1 MFGMDPMELLVIVC
15 TLGFFLLLAV
25 GYQQSKAAPQVDL
38 REKLKNLAK
47 DPEGMAREIELGAD
61 KKSVLSVVD
70 LRGLFAK
77 FTGQSYM
84 DNLEKELTQCD
95 IPLKPGEF
103 LAVRVALVIVAF
115 LVVLLIFDNF
125 YLAVGIAG
133 ISSLLHIP
141 FMALKRT
148 MRIDKF
154 VLQLAEFLIL
164 ITNSLRSG
172 QTFLQGVDIASKDSP
187 NPIGMEF
194 RMLLK
199 ETNLGIPVET
209 AFNNMLL
216 RVPSE
221 DLKIVMSAFSIQ
233 RNVGGNLADIMDQV
247 AAMIRQRITIQG
259 QIKVLTTQGK
269 LSGAIVGL
277 LPLGLGFV
285 ISLIN
290 YDYMK
295 KLWTPRTDVPSQ
307 DLIDKYIGP
316 ILLMVGIFMELLG
329 CFVIYKICDIEV

>member
-1 MFGMDPMELLVIVC
+1 MDPMLLLIC
-15 TLGFFLLLAV
+15 ACILGFFILLAV
-25 GYQQSKAAPQVDL
+25 GYQQTQASPQMDL

-47 DPEGMAREIELGAD
+47 DPEAMAREIELGSER
-61 KKSVLSVVD
+61 KSVLSAVD
-70 LRGLFAK
+70 FRGIFAK

-84 DNLEKELTQCD
+84 DALEKELTQCD

-103 LAVRVALVIVAF
+103 LAVRFGAVVLAFIVALVISH
-115 LVVLLIFDNF
+115 NP
-125 YLAVGIAG
+125 YLAAAIGGLTLV
-133 ISSLLHIP
+133 LHIP
-141 FMALKRT
+141 FLKIKRS

-154 VLQLAEFLIL
+154 VTQLAEFLVL

-194 RMLLK
+194 RLLLK
-199 ETNLGIPVET
+199 ETNLGVPVET
-209 AFNNMLL
+209 AFSNMLL

-277 LPLGLGFV
+277 LPIGLGAAIFM
-285 ISLIN
+285 IN
-290 YDYMK
+290 PPYMA
-295 KLWTPRTDVPSQ
+295 KLWTPRVGDNLQ
-307 DLIDKYIGP
+307 FIDRYLGP
-316 ILLMVGIFMELLG
+316 LLLGGGICLELLG

>member
-1 MFGMDPMELLVIVC
+1 MNDPL
-15 TLGFFLLLAV
+15 FLLICGCLMGALLLGAW
-25 GYQQSKAAPQVDL
+25 GYHQSTAAPQMDL

-47 DPEGMAREIELGAD
+47 DPEAMAREIELGAER
-61 KKSVLSVVD
+61 KSVLEAINF
-70 LRGLFAK
+70 RGFFAK
-77 FTGQSYM
+77 FTGQSYL

-95 IPLKPGEF
+95 IPLKPAEF
-103 LAVRVALVIVAF
+103 LAARFGAAILAG
-115 LVVLLIFDNF
+115 LLTILLSHNPIMA
-125 YLAVGIAG
+125 LAVAG
-133 ISSLLHIP
+133 FVGLVLHIP
-141 FMALKRT
+141 VLKIKRS

-154 VLQLAEFLIL
+154 VLQLAEFLVL

-199 ETNLGIPVET
+199 ETNLGVPVET
-209 AFNNMLL
+209 AFNNMLI

-247 AAMIRQRITIQG
+247 AAMIRQRIAIQG

-277 LPLGLGFV
+277 LPFGLGTV
-285 ISLIN
+285 IAFIN
-290 YDYMK
+290 YDYMS
-295 KLWTPRTDVPSQ
+295 KLWTPRQ
-307 DLIDKYIGP
+307 GDLPLMDRYMGP
-316 ILLMVGIFMELLG
+316 LMLGVGVFMELLG

>member
-1 MFGMDPMELLVIVC
+1 MLFLICACVFGFCV
-15 TLGFFLLLAV
+15 LLAI
-25 GYQQSKAAPQVDL
+25 GYHQSAAVPQMDL
-38 REKLKNLAK
+38 REKLKNLTQ
-47 DPEGMAREIELGAD
+47 DPESMAREIELSSE
-61 KKSVLSVVD
+61 KKSVLAFVD
-70 LRGLFAK
+70 FRGLFAR

-84 DNLEKELTQCD
+84 DNLERELTQCD

-103 LAVRVALVIVAF
+103 LAVRFGGAILIFF
-115 LVVLLIFDNF
+115 LTLLISRNP
-125 YLAVGIAG
+125 YLAAGVGG
-133 ISSLLHIP
+133 
-141 FMALKRT
+141 FMLIVHVPILKLKRAW
-148 MRIDKF
+148 RVDKF
-154 VLQLAEFLIL
+154 VLQLAEFLVL

-199 ETNLGIPVET
+199 ETNLGVPVET
-209 AFNNMLL
+209 AFNNMLI

-247 AAMIRQRITIQG
+247 AAMIRQRIAIQG

-277 LPLGLGFV
+277 LPFGLGAT
-285 ISLIN
+285 IALIN
-290 YDYMK
+290 YDYMS
-295 KLWTPRTDVPSQ
+295 KLWTPRPGDHLSLV
-307 DLIDKYIGP
+307 DRYMGP
-316 ILLMVGIFMELLG
+316 ILLGIGVFMEILG

>member
-1 MFGMDPMELLVIVC
+1 MDLMTLLIC
-15 TLGFFLLLAV
+15 GCMAGFFVLLAV
-25 GYQQSKAAPQVDL
+25 AYHQTKASPQVDL

-47 DPEGMAREIELGAD
+47 DPEAMAREIELGAER
-61 KKSVLSVVD
+61 KSALEAID
-70 LRGLFAK
+70 FRRIFAK
-77 FTGQSYM
+77 FTGQSYL

-103 LAVRVALVIVAF
+103 LAVRVGA
-115 LVVLLIFDNF
+115 VVLAGLV
-125 YLAVGIAG
+125 AVVVTHNPYIALG
-133 ISSLLHIP
+133 VAGVTAFVHIP
-141 FMALKRT
+141 ILKIKRS

-154 VLQLAEFLIL
+154 VTQLAEFLVL

-199 ETNLGIPVET
+199 ETNLGVPVET
-209 AFNNMLL
+209 AFANMLM

-247 AAMIRQRITIQG
+247 AAMIRQRIAIQG
-259 QIKVLTTQGK
+259 QIRVLTTQGK

-277 LPLGLGFV
+277 LPFGLATV
-285 ISLIN
+285 ISFIN
-290 YDYMK
+290 YEYMA
-295 KLWTPRTDVPSQ
+295 KLWTPRAGDHLAFM
-307 DLIDKYIGP
+307 DRYLGP
-316 ILLMVGIFMELLG
+316 MLMCVGIFMEILG

>member
-1 MFGMDPMELLVIVC
+1 MSLVLTAVCLLAA
-15 TLGFFLLLAV
+15 LLLAA
-25 GYQQSKAAPQVDL
+25 YHHHQSRKSPQVDL

-47 DPEGMAREIELGAD
+47 DPEAMAREIELGAE
-61 KKSVLSVVD
+61 KKSVLGKIDFRAV
-70 LRGLFAK
+70 FAR

-84 DNLEKELTQCD
+84 DSLEKELTQCD

-103 LAVRVALVIVAF
+103 LATRVGVMVFAF
-115 LVVLLIFDNF
+115 VFAGLLTRNIYTAIVVL
-125 YLAVGIAG
+125 GIASV
-133 ISSLLHIP
+133 IHIP
-141 FMALKRT
+141 IMKIKRS
-148 MRIDKF
+148 MRVNKF
-154 VLQLAEFLIL
+154 VLQLAEFLVL

-172 QTFLQGVDIASKDSP
+172 QTFLQGVDIASKESP

-194 RMLLK
+194 RLLLK
-199 ETNLGIPVET
+199 ETNLGVPVET
-209 AFNNMLL
+209 AFSNMLL

-247 AAMIRQRITIQG
+247 AAMIRQRIQIQG

-277 LPLGLGFV
+277 LPFALGGI

-290 YDYMK
+290 YNYMK
-295 KLWTPRTDVPSQ
+295 TLWTPWWDNPNPIERFM
-307 DLIDKYIGP
+307 GP
-316 ILLMVGIFMELLG
+316 MMLAGGVFMELMG
-329 CFVIYKICDIEV
+329 CLVIYKICDIEV

>member
-1 MFGMDPMELLVIVC
+1 MDPTTLLLLGCII
-15 TLGFFLLLAV
+15 GFFVLIGMHFHNA
-25 GYQQSKAAPQVDL
+25 GGAPQMDL

-47 DPEGMAREIELGAD
+47 DPEAMAKEIELGGE
-61 KKSVLSVVD
+61 KKSVLSAID
-70 LRGLFAK
+70 FRSIFAK

-103 LAVRVALVIVAF
+103 LAARLGLAVVAGGVSLLIWQNPFISMGVTGLF
-115 LVVLLIFDNF
+115 LV
-125 YLAVGIAG
+125 
-133 ISSLLHIP
+133 LHIP
-141 FMALKRT
+141 FLKIKRS
-148 MRIDKF
+148 MRVEKF
-154 VLQLAEFLIL
+154 VLQLAEFLVL

-199 ETNLGIPVET
+199 ETNLGVPVET
-209 AFNNMLL
+209 AFNNMLI

-247 AAMIRQRITIQG
+247 AAMIRQRIAIQG

-269 LSGAIVGL
+269 LSGMIVGL
-277 LPLGLGFV
+277 LPVGLGTV

-290 YDYMK
+290 YDYMS
-295 KLWTPRTDVPSQ
+295 KLWTPRVGDN
-307 DLIDKYIGP
+307 IDIVDRYLGP
-316 ILLMVGIFMELLG
+316 LMLAGGVFMELLG

>member
-1 MFGMDPMELLVIVC
+1 MSDPIFLAICACFLAALVMA
-15 TLGFFLLLAV
+15 GWAHHQ
-25 GYQQSKAAPQVDL
+25 GQAAPQMDL

-47 DPEGMAREIELGAD
+47 DPEAMAREIELGVE
-61 KKSVLSVVD
+61 KKSLLEAIN
-70 LRGLFAK
+70 LRGFFAK
-77 FTGQSYM
+77 FTGVSYM
-84 DNLEKELTQCD
+84 DHLERELTQCD
-95 IPLKPGEF
+95 IPLKPAEF
-103 LAVRVALVIVAF
+103 LMVRAGVIVFAGLLGMIMSHNPVIALCVAGVAAF
-115 LVVLLIFDNF
+115 
-125 YLAVGIAG
+125 
-133 ISSLLHIP
+133 LHIP
-141 FMALKRT
+141 FLKIKRS

-154 VLQLAEFLIL
+154 VTQLAEFLVL

-194 RMLLK
+194 RLLLK
-199 ETNLGIPVET
+199 ETNLGVPVET
-209 AFNNMLL
+209 AFTNMLV

-247 AAMIRQRITIQG
+247 AAMIRQRIAIQG

-277 LPLGLGFV
+277 LPIGLGTV
-285 ISLIN
+285 IAFIN
-290 YDYMK
+290 YDYMS
-295 KLWTPRTDVPSQ
+295 KLWTPRHGDNLPLA
-307 DLIDKYIGP
+307 DRYLGP
-316 ILLMVGIFMELLG
+316 ILLGGGIFLELLG

>member
-1 MFGMDPMELLVIVC
+1 MLIVVIAVFLLAA
-15 TLGFFLLLAV
+15 LLLAAY
-25 GYQQSKAAPQVDL
+25 GHHQTRQSPQVDL

-47 DPEGMAREIELGAD
+47 DPEAMAREIELGGEKKRAFD
-61 KKSVLSVVD
+61 KIDFRS
-70 LRGLFAK
+70 LFAR

-84 DNLEKELTQCD
+84 DSLEKELTQCD

-103 LAVRVALVIVAF
+103 LATRVGVMVLACLFTALISRNIYTA
-115 LVVLLIFDNF
+115 LVVLGVASVI
-125 YLAVGIAG
+125 
-133 ISSLLHIP
+133 HIP
-141 FMALKRT
+141 ILKIKRS
-148 MRIDKF
+148 MRVNKF
-154 VLQLAEFLIL
+154 VTQLAEFLVL

-172 QTFLQGVDIASKDSP
+172 QTFLQGVDIASRESP

-194 RMLLK
+194 RLLLK
-199 ETNLGIPVET
+199 ETNLGVPVET
-209 AFNNMLL
+209 AFANMLL

-247 AAMIRQRITIQG
+247 AAMIRQRIQIQG

-277 LPLGLGFV
+277 LPFALGG
-285 ISLIN
+285 IITLIN

-295 KLWTPRTDVPSQ
+295 KLWTPWWDNPEPIERF
-307 DLIDKYIGP
+307 LGP
-316 ILLMVGIFMELLG
+316 LLLGGGILMELIG

>member
-1 MFGMDPMELLVIVC
+1 MDPMLYLICGCILVAAILV
-15 TLGFFLLLAV
+15 GFHFHQ
-25 GYQQSKAAPQVDL
+25 GKATPQMDL

-47 DPEGMAREIELGAD
+47 DPEAMAREIELGAE
-61 KKSVLSVVD
+61 KKSVLSTID
-70 LRGLFAK
+70 FRGIFAK
-77 FTGQSYM
+77 FTGQAYM
-84 DNLEKELTQCD
+84 ENLEKELTQCD

-103 LAVRVALVIVAF
+103 LAARFGLTILAFFITLIVSQNPYIAA
-115 LVVLLIFDNF
+115 
-125 YLAVGIAG
+125 AVGGVCLI
-133 ISSLLHIP
+133 LHMPI
-141 FMALKRT
+141 MALKRS
-148 MRIDKF
+148 MRVDNF
-154 VLQLAEFLIL
+154 VLQLSEFLVL

-199 ETNLGIPVET
+199 ETNLGVPVET

-247 AAMIRQRITIQG
+247 AAMIRQRIAIQG

-277 LPLGLGFV
+277 LPVGLGTV
-285 ISLIN
+285 ISFIN
-290 YDYMK
+290 YDYMS
-295 KLWTPRTDVPSQ
+295 KLWLPRPGD
-307 DLIDKYIGP
+307 DLPIQERYMGP
-316 ILLMVGIFMELLG
+316 ILLGIGVFMELLG

>member
-1 MFGMDPMELLVIVC
+1 MFSPLELLIIGC
-15 TLGFFLLLAV
+15 ILGFFILLAV
-25 GYQQSKAAPQVDL
+25 GYQQTKASPQMDL

-47 DPEGMAREIELGAD
+47 DPEAMAREIELGSER
-61 KKSVLSVVD
+61 KSALESID
-70 LRGLFAK
+70 FRGIFAK
-77 FTGQSYM
+77 FTGQSYL
-84 DNLEKELTQCD
+84 DSLEKELTQCD

-103 LAVRVALVIVAF
+103 LAVRFGAVIFIFIVALVISH
-115 LVVLLIFDNF
+115 NP
-125 YLAVGIAG
+125 YLAAAIGGVA
-133 ISSLLHIP
+133 LVLHIP
-141 FMALKRT
+141 ILKIKRS

-154 VLQLAEFLIL
+154 VTQLAEFLVL

-194 RMLLK
+194 RLLLK
-199 ETNLGIPVET
+199 ETNLGVPVEQ
-209 AFNNMLL
+209 AFNNMLI

-247 AAMIRQRITIQG
+247 ASMIRQRIAIQG

-269 LSGAIVGL
+269 LSGGIVGL
-277 LPLGLGFV
+277 LPVGLGTT
-285 ISLIN
+285 ISMIN
-290 YDYMK
+290 YDYMS
-295 KLWTPRTDVPSQ
+295 KLWTPRVGDDIPLVMRY
-307 DLIDKYIGP
+307 LGP
-316 ILLMVGIFMELLG
+316 LMLAGGIFMELLG

>member
-1 MFGMDPMELLVIVC
+1 MDPTDLIFIFC
-15 TLGFFLLLAV
+15 TFGALLLGAWA
-25 GYQQSKAAPQVDL
+25 YHQSKAPPQVDL

-47 DPEGMAREIELGAD
+47 DPEAMAREIELGTD
-61 KKSVLSVVD
+61 RKPILESLNFRKF
-70 LRGLFAK
+70 FAK
-77 FTGQSYM
+77 FTGQTYM
-84 DNLEKELTQCD
+84 DDLEKELTQCD

-103 LAVRVALVIVAF
+103 LALRVAG
-115 LVVLLIFDNF
+115 VVLAFSLTTLLTRNVLIA
-125 YLAVGIAG
+125 LGVAG
-133 ISSLLHIP
+133 VMAIIHIP
-141 FMALKRT
+141 ILKIKRS
-148 MRIDKF
+148 MRVTKF
-154 VLQLAEFLIL
+154 VLQLAEFLVL

-194 RMLLK
+194 RLLLK
-199 ETNLGIPVET
+199 ETNLGIPVES
-209 AFNNMLL
+209 AFNNMLI

-247 AAMIRQRITIQG
+247 AAMIRQRIAIQG

-277 LPLGLGFV
+277 LPFGLATI

-290 YDYMK
+290 YDYMS
-295 KLWTPRTDVPSQ
+295 KLWTPRHEK
-307 DLIDKYIGP
+307 DLDIVSKYIGP
-316 ILLMVGIFMELLG
+316 ILLGIGVFMEIMG

>member
-1 MFGMDPMELLVIVC
+1 MFDPMELLIIGC
-15 TLGFFLLLAV
+15 TLGFFILLAV
-25 GYQQSKAAPQVDL
+25 AYQQANATPQMDL

-47 DPEGMAREIELGAD
+47 DPEAMAREIELGSER
-61 KKSVLSVVD
+61 KSLLESVD
-70 LRGLFAK
+70 FRGFFAK
-77 FTGQSYM
+77 FTGQSYL
-84 DNLEKELTQCD
+84 DSLEKELTQCD
-95 IPLKPGEF
+95 IPLKPAEF
-103 LAVRVALVIVAF
+103 IMLRVGAGVLTALVTIILSHNPILA
-115 LVVLLIFDNF
+115 
-125 YLAVGIAG
+125 LAVGG
-133 ISSLLHIP
+133 IVGFVLHIP
-141 FMALKRT
+141 ILKIKRS

-154 VLQLAEFLIL
+154 VTQLAEFLVL

-194 RMLLK
+194 RLLLK
-199 ETNLGIPVET
+199 ETNLGVPVET
-209 AFNNMLL
+209 AFSNMLL

-247 AAMIRQRITIQG
+247 AAMIRQRIAIQG

-277 LPLGLGFV
+277 LPFGLGGT
-285 ISLIN
+285 IALIN
-290 YDYMK
+290 YDYMS
-295 KLWTPRTDVPSQ
+295 KLWTPREGNH
-307 DLIDKYIGP
+307 LAFAERYLGP
-316 ILLMVGIFMELLG
+316 LLLCGGIVLELLG

>member
-1 MFGMDPMELLVIVC
+1 MPLVLIAVCLLAA
-15 TLGFFLLLAV
+15 LLLAAF
-25 GYQQSKAAPQVDL
+25 GHHQTQKSPQVDL

-47 DPEGMAREIELGAD
+47 DPEAMAREIELGTE
-61 KKSVLSVVD
+61 KKRAFDRIDFRS
-70 LRGLFAK
+70 LFAR

-84 DNLEKELTQCD
+84 DSLEKELTQCD

-103 LAVRVALVIVAF
+103 LATRVGVIACAF
-115 LVVLLIFDNF
+115 VFTGLLTRNIYTAFI
-125 YLAVGIAG
+125 VMGIASV
-133 ISSLLHIP
+133 IHIP
-141 FMALKRT
+141 ILKIKRS
-148 MRIDKF
+148 MRINKF
-154 VLQLAEFLIL
+154 VQQLAEFLVL

-172 QTFLQGVDIASKDSP
+172 QTFLQGVDVASKESP

-194 RMLLK
+194 RLLLK

-216 RVPSE
+216 RCPSE

-247 AAMIRQRITIQG
+247 AAMIRQRIQIQG

-269 LSGAIVGL
+269 LSGCIVGL
-277 LPLGLGFV
+277 LPFALGGI

-290 YDYMK
+290 YDYMS
-295 KLWTPRTDVPSQ
+295 KLWTPWADNPVLVYRY
-307 DLIDKYIGP
+307 LGP
-316 ILLMVGIFMELLG
+316 LMLATGVTMELIG

>member
-1 MFGMDPMELLVIVC
+1 MLDDIFIACIFGI
-15 TLGFFLLLAV
+15 LLLCAWA
-25 GYQQSKAAPQVDL
+25 YQQRHPSPQVDL

-47 DPEGMAREIELGAD
+47 DPESMAREIEQGLERKPLLDTAA
-61 KKSVLSVVD
+61 
-70 LRGLFAK
+70 LRKAFAVI
-77 FTGQSYM
+77 TGQSYM

-95 IPLKPGEF
+95 IPLKPSEF
-103 LAVRVALVIVAF
+103 LLLRAAFVIVFAA
-115 LVVLLIFDNF
+115 LALLLTHNV
-125 YLAVGIAG
+125 YLALAIGGITAV
-133 ISSLLHIP
+133 LHVPI
-141 FMALKRT
+141 MAMKRS
-148 MRIDKF
+148 MRVNKF
-154 VLQLAEFLIL
+154 VLQLAEFLVL

-194 RMLLK
+194 RLLLK

-209 AFNNMLL
+209 AFNNMLV

-247 AAMIRQRITIQG
+247 SAMIRQRIAIQG
-259 QIKVLTTQGK
+259 QIRVLTTQGK

-277 LPLGLGFV
+277 LPFGLGAV
-285 ISLIN
+285 IAMIN

-295 KLWTPRTDVPSQ
+295 LLWSVRDEDGLNLVQ
-307 DLIDKYIGP
+307 RYLGP
-316 ILLMVGIFMELLG
+316 ILLGCGLFMELVG

>member
-1 MFGMDPMELLVIVC
+1 MNPDLMFYVICGCMV
-15 TLGFFLLLAV
+15 GFFVLLAL
-25 GYQQSKAAPQVDL
+25 GYQQSKATPQMDL
-38 REKLKNLAK
+38 REKLKNLAR
-47 DPEGMAREIELGAD
+47 DPEAMAREIELGAER
-61 KKSVLSVVD
+61 KSVLATID
-70 LRGLFAK
+70 FRGMFARL
-77 FTGQSYM
+77 TGQSYM
-84 DNLEKELTQCD
+84 DTLEKELTQCD

-103 LAVRVALVIVAF
+103 LAVRIGA
-115 LVVLLIFDNF
+115 VLLAGLIAILLSHNPMIAF
-125 YLAVGIAG
+125 AVAG
-133 ISSLLHIP
+133 VTAFVHIP
-141 FMALKRT
+141 ILKIKRS
-148 MRIDKF
+148 MRIEKF
-154 VLQLAEFLIL
+154 VLQLAEFLVL

-194 RMLLK
+194 RLLLK
-199 ETNLGIPVET
+199 ETNLGVPVET
-209 AFNNMLL
+209 AFANMLL

-277 LPLGLGFV
+277 LPFGLGAV
-285 ISLIN
+285 IAFIN
-290 YDYMK
+290 YDYMS
-295 KLWTPRTDVPSQ
+295 KLWTPRTGDNLDILSRY
-307 DLIDKYIGP
+307 LGP
-316 ILLMVGIFMELLG
+316 ILLCVGIFMELLG

>member
-1 MFGMDPMELLVIVC
+1 MDP
-15 TLGFFLLLAV
+15 TTLLLCLCILGMFAFAGWAV
-25 GYQQSKAAPQVDL
+25 HQSQAPAQMDL

-47 DPEGMAREIELGAD
+47 DPEAMAREIELGAE
-61 KKSVLSVVD
+61 KKSLLSAVD
-70 LRGLFAK
+70 FRGIFAK

-84 DNLEKELTQCD
+84 DSLEKELTQCD

-103 LAVRVALVIVAF
+103 VAVRIGVVILAGVVTIIVSHNPIMALAVAGVVAF
-115 LVVLLIFDNF
+115 
-125 YLAVGIAG
+125 
-133 ISSLLHIP
+133 LHIP
-141 FMALKRT
+141 FLKIKRS

-154 VLQLAEFLIL
+154 VNQLAEFLVL

-209 AFNNMLL
+209 AFTNMLV

-247 AAMIRQRITIQG
+247 AAMIRQRIAIQG

-277 LPLGLGFV
+277 LPFGLATV

-290 YDYMK
+290 YEYMS
-295 KLWTPRTDVPSQ
+295 KLWTPRVGDNLNLL
-307 DLIDKYIGP
+307 DRYLGP
-316 ILLMVGIFMELLG
+316 MLLGLGLFMELLG

>member
-1 MFGMDPMELLVIVC
+1 MSLILLGC
-15 TLGFFLLLAV
+15 MV
-25 GYQQSKAAPQVDL
+25 GAFILIGWHFHTANATPQMDL

-47 DPEGMAREIELGAD
+47 DPEAMAKEIELGTE

-70 LRGLFAK
+70 FRAIFAK
-77 FTGQSYM
+77 FTGQAYM
-84 DNLEKELTQCD
+84 ENLEKELTQCD

-103 LAVRVALVIVAF
+103 LAARLGVAVLVGGVTLFIWQNPVISMAVAAVF
-115 LVVLLIFDNF
+115 GLI
-125 YLAVGIAG
+125 
-133 ISSLLHIP
+133 LHIP
-141 FMALKRT
+141 FLKIKRY
-148 MRIDKF
+148 MRVEKF
-154 VLQLAEFLIL
+154 VLQLAEFLVL

-172 QTFLQGVDIASKDSP
+172 QTFLQGVDIASRDSP

-194 RMLLK
+194 RLLLK
-199 ETNLGIPVET
+199 ETNLGVPVET
-209 AFNNMLL
+209 AFNNMLI

-247 AAMIRQRITIQG
+247 AAMIRQRIAIQG

-269 LSGAIVGL
+269 LSGGIVGL
-277 LPLGLGFV
+277 LPVGLGAV

-290 YDYMK
+290 YDYMS
-295 KLWTPRTDVPSQ
+295 KLWTPRVGDNLSLVERYLGPML
-307 DLIDKYIGP
+307 LIGG
-316 ILLMVGIFMELLG
+316 VFMELLG

>member
-1 MFGMDPMELLVIVC
+1 MFADPM
-15 TLGFFLLLAV
+15 FLLICGCILGAALLA
-25 GYQQSKAAPQVDL
+25 GLALHQSKSSPQMDL

-47 DPEGMAREIELGAD
+47 DPEAMAREIELGGER
-61 KKSVLSVVD
+61 KSAFAAVD
-70 LRGLFAK
+70 FRGIFAK
-77 FTGQSYM
+77 FTGQSYL

-103 LAVRVALVIVAF
+103 LAVRLGAVILAFIIALVISH
-115 LVVLLIFDNF
+115 NF
-125 YLAVGIAG
+125 YLAAG
-133 ISSLLHIP
+133 VAGLTMVLHIP
-141 FMALKRT
+141 FLKIKRS

-154 VLQLAEFLIL
+154 VTQLAEFLIL

-194 RMLLK
+194 RLLLK
-199 ETNLGIPVET
+199 ETNLGVPVET
-209 AFNNMLL
+209 AFANMLL

-277 LPLGLGFV
+277 LPFGLGTV
-285 ISLIN
+285 IAFIN
-290 YDYMK
+290 YDYMS
-295 KLWTPRTDVPSQ
+295 KLWVPRTGDN
-307 DLIDKYIGP
+307 LLFIDRYLGP
-316 ILLMVGIFMELLG
+316 LLLGLGIFMELLG

>member
-1 MFGMDPMELLVIVC
+1 MDPMFILISVCMLSAMALL
-15 TLGFFLLLAV
+15 GWAFH
-25 GYQQSKAAPQVDL
+25 QQSSTPQVDL

-47 DPEGMAREIELGAD
+47 DPEAMAREIELGQER
-61 KKSVLSVVD
+61 KSLMSAID
-70 LRGLFAK
+70 FRTIFAR

-84 DNLEKELTQCD
+84 DVLEKELTQCD

-103 LAVRVALVIVAF
+103 IAMRIGLVVFAFVITIVLSHNPYIAAAVGGLALVI
-115 LVVLLIFDNF
+115 
-125 YLAVGIAG
+125 
-133 ISSLLHIP
+133 HIP
-141 FMALKRT
+141 ILKIKRS

-154 VLQLAEFLIL
+154 VLQLAEFLVL

-194 RMLLK
+194 RLLLK
-199 ETNLGIPVET
+199 ETNLGVPVET
-209 AFNNMLL
+209 AFSNMLV

-247 AAMIRQRITIQG
+247 AAMIRQRIAIQG

-277 LPLGLGFV
+277 LPFGLGGV

-290 YDYMK
+290 YEYMS
-295 KLWTPRTDVPSQ
+295 KLWTPREGNLPLVDRY
-307 DLIDKYIGP
+307 LGP
-316 ILLMVGIFMELLG
+316 LLLLGGIIMELLG

>member
-1 MFGMDPMELLVIVC
+1 MDPMLLLIC
-15 TLGFFLLLAV
+15 GCILGFFILLAV
-25 GYQQSKAAPQVDL
+25 GYQQTQASPQMDL

-47 DPEGMAREIELGAD
+47 DPEAMAREIELGSER
-61 KKSVLSVVD
+61 KSALASID
-70 LRGLFAK
+70 FRGIFAK

-84 DNLEKELTQCD
+84 DALEKELTQCD

-103 LAVRVALVIVAF
+103 LAVRFGAVVLAFIVALVVSH
-115 LVVLLIFDNF
+115 NP
-125 YLAVGIAG
+125 YLAAAIGGLALV
-133 ISSLLHIP
+133 LHIP
-141 FMALKRT
+141 FLKIKRS

-154 VLQLAEFLIL
+154 VTQLAEFLVL

-199 ETNLGIPVET
+199 ETNLGVPVET
-209 AFNNMLL
+209 AFSNMLL

-277 LPLGLGFV
+277 LPIGLGAAIFM
-285 ISLIN
+285 IN
-290 YDYMK
+290 PEYMS
-295 KLWTPRTDVPSQ
+295 KLWTPRVGDNLPLV
-307 DLIDKYIGP
+307 DRYLGP
-316 ILLMVGIFMELLG
+316 LLMGGGIVLELLG

>member
-1 MFGMDPMELLVIVC
+1 MDPM
-15 TLGFFLLLAV
+15 FLLICVCLMGALLLGAW
-25 GYQQSKAAPQVDL
+25 GYQQSQAAPQVDL

-47 DPEGMAREIELGAD
+47 DPEAMAREIELGQER
-61 KKSVLSVVD
+61 KSLLASID
-70 LRGLFAK
+70 FRSIFAK
-77 FTGQSYM
+77 FTGQTYL
-84 DNLEKELTQCD
+84 DGLEKELTQCD

-103 LAVRVALVIVAF
+103 MAVRFGLVLLAFIIALLVSHNPYVAVAVGGLALVI
-115 LVVLLIFDNF
+115 
-125 YLAVGIAG
+125 
-133 ISSLLHIP
+133 HIP
-141 FMALKRT
+141 ILKIKRS

-154 VLQLAEFLIL
+154 VTQLAEFLVL

-194 RMLLK
+194 RLLLK
-199 ETNLGIPVET
+199 ETNLGVPVET
-209 AFNNMLL
+209 AFSNMLL

-247 AAMIRQRITIQG
+247 AAMIRQRIAIQG
-259 QIKVLTTQGK
+259 QIKVLTSQGK

-277 LPLGLGFV
+277 LPVGLATV
-285 ISLIN
+285 IATLN
-290 YDYMK
+290 YDYMS
-295 KLWTPRTDVPSQ
+295 KLWTPREGQ
-307 DLIDKYIGP
+307 NLDLFDRYLGP
-316 ILLMVGIFMELLG
+316 FLLGFGICMELLG

>member
-1 MFGMDPMELLVIVC
+1 MDATVLLMFGCGIGFLVLLVVSYNQKNA
-15 TLGFFLLLAV
+15 T
-25 GYQQSKAAPQVDL
+25 PQMDL

-47 DPEGMAREIELGAD
+47 DPEAMAREIELGSE
-61 KKSVLSVVD
+61 KKSLLATVD
-70 LRGLFAK
+70 FRSLFAK
-77 FTGQSYM
+77 FTGQVYM
-84 DNLEKELTQCD
+84 DALEKELTQCD

-103 LAVRVALVIVAF
+103 LAFRCGACVFGFFATLLFSHNPYIALAVAGG
-115 LVVLLIFDNF
+115 LLIIH
-125 YLAVGIAG
+125 VPI
-133 ISSLLHIP
+133 
-141 FMALKRT
+141 LKIRRS
-148 MRIDKF
+148 MRVDKF
-154 VLQLAEFLIL
+154 VLQLAEFLVL

-194 RMLLK
+194 RLLLK
-199 ETNLGIPVET
+199 ETNLGVPVET
-209 AFNNMLL
+209 AFNNMLV

-247 AAMIRQRITIQG
+247 ASMIRQRIAIQG

-277 LPLGLGFV
+277 LPFGLATV

-290 YDYMK
+290 YDYMS
-295 KLWTPRTDVPSQ
+295 KLWTPRHDVPGLPPLQLQ
-307 DLIDKYIGP
+307 DRYLGP
-316 ILLMVGIFMELLG
+316 ILLGVGIFMELLG

>member
-1 MFGMDPMELLVIVC
+1 MGALV
-15 TLGFFLLLAV
+15 LAAY
-25 GYQQSKAAPQVDL
+25 GYHQKTSTPQVDL

-47 DPEGMAREIELGAD
+47 DPEAMAREIELGSER
-61 KKSVLSVVD
+61 KSPLAAID
-70 LRGLFAK
+70 FRGIFAK

-84 DNLEKELTQCD
+84 DTLEKELTQCD

-103 LAVRVALVIVAF
+103 IAVRIGVAVLAALVT
-115 LVVLLIFDNF
+115 VVLTHNP
-125 YLAVGIAG
+125 YMAAGVGGLALV
-133 ISSLLHIP
+133 LHIP
-141 FMALKRT
+141 ILKIKRA

-154 VLQLAEFLIL
+154 VTQLAEFLVL

-199 ETNLGIPVET
+199 ETNLGVPVET
-209 AFNNMLL
+209 AFTNMLM

-247 AAMIRQRITIQG
+247 AAMIRQRIQIQG

-277 LPLGLGFV
+277 LPFGLGAV
-285 ISLIN
+285 IAFIN
-290 YDYMK
+290 YDYMS
-295 KLWTPRTDVPSQ
+295 KLWTPRVGDNLPLM
-307 DLIDKYIGP
+307 DRYLGP
-316 ILLMVGIFMELLG
+316 ILLGVGVFMELLG

>member
-1 MFGMDPMELLVIVC
+1 MDPMFLIIC
-15 TLGFFLLLAV
+15 GCFLGALLLAGWGV
-25 GYQQSKAAPQVDL
+25 HQSTAAPQMDL

-47 DPEGMAREIELGAD
+47 DPEAMAREIELGAER
-61 KKSVLSVVD
+61 KSVLSAVD
-70 LRGLFAK
+70 FRGIFAK
-77 FTGQSYM
+77 FTGQTYLDS
-84 DNLEKELTQCD
+84 LEKELTQCD

-103 LAVRVALVIVAF
+103 LAVRLGAGVLAGGVTA
-115 LVVLLIFDNF
+115 VVSHNPW
-125 YLAVGIAG
+125 LAIGIAAFVG
-133 ISSLLHIP
+133 LVLHIP
-141 FMALKRT
+141 VLKIKRS

-154 VLQLAEFLIL
+154 VTQLAEFLVL

-199 ETNLGIPVET
+199 ETNLGVPVET
-209 AFNNMLL
+209 AFTNMLL

-247 AAMIRQRITIQG
+247 AAMIRQRIAIQG

-277 LPLGLGFV
+277 LPFGLGAV
-285 ISLIN
+285 ISFIN
-290 YDYMK
+290 YDYMS
-295 KLWTPRTDVPSQ
+295 KLWVPRQ
-307 DLIDKYIGP
+307 GDLPFVDRFLGP
-316 ILLMVGIFMELLG
+316 ILLGVGIFMELLG

>member
-1 MFGMDPMELLVIVC
+1 METLLCICILGVC
-15 TLGFFLLLAV
+15 ILVALHFHMGQA
-25 GYQQSKAAPQVDL
+25 SPQVDL

-47 DPEGMAREIELGAD
+47 DPEAMAKEIELGNE
-61 KKSVLSVVD
+61 KKSLLSGVD
-70 LRGLFAK
+70 FRGLFGK
-77 FTGQSYM
+77 VTGQSYL
-84 DNLEKELTQCD
+84 DNLEKQLTQCD

-103 LAVRVALVIVAF
+103 LAFRLGAVTLAFCLTALISR
-115 LVVLLIFDNF
+115 NF
-125 YLAVGIAG
+125 YIAAAVGG
-133 ISSLLHIP
+133 FMSFVHIP
-141 FMALKRT
+141 IMAFKRSS
-148 MRIDKF
+148 RVDKF
-154 VLQLAEFLIL
+154 VLQLAEFLVL

-199 ETNLGIPVET
+199 ETNLGVPVET
-209 AFNNMLL
+209 AFNNMLV

-269 LSGAIVGL
+269 LSGGIVGL
-277 LPLGLGFV
+277 LPFGLATV
-285 ISLIN
+285 ISFIN
-290 YDYMK
+290 YDYMS
-295 KLWTPRTDVPSQ
+295 KLWTPRVGDNMQLTDRY
-307 DLIDKYIGP
+307 LGP
-316 ILLMVGIFMELLG
+316 MLLGFGVFMELLG

>member
-1 MFGMDPMELLVIVC
+1 MYPMFLLVCGCI
-15 TLGFFLLLAV
+15 LGAAILA
-25 GYQQSKAAPQVDL
+25 GWGIHQSKASPQMDL

-47 DPEGMAREIELGAD
+47 DPEAMAREIELGSER
-61 KKSVLSVVD
+61 KSALASVD
-70 LRGLFAK
+70 FRGIFAK

-84 DNLEKELTQCD
+84 DILEKELTQCD

-103 LAVRVALVIVAF
+103 LAVRFGAVILAFIVAL
-115 LVVLLIFDNF
+115 LISHNP
-125 YLAVGIAG
+125 YLAAGVGG
-133 ISSLLHIP
+133 LTLVLHIP
-141 FMALKRT
+141 ILKIKRS

-154 VLQLAEFLIL
+154 VTQLAEFLVL

-199 ETNLGIPVET
+199 ETNLGVPVET
-209 AFNNMLL
+209 AFSNMLL

-269 LSGAIVGL
+269 LSGGIVGL
-277 LPLGLGFV
+277 LPFGLGAAIFM
-285 ISLIN
+285 IN
-290 YDYMK
+290 PIYMG
-295 KLWTPRTDVPSQ
+295 KLWTPREGDHLQFVERY
-307 DLIDKYIGP
+307 LGP
-316 ILLMVGIFMELLG
+316 LLLGVGVFMELLG